1 MFIVSASAHS
11 WALWGSGMGST
22 PAFLPVRTTMFNR
35 DIASQLR
42 RKSATQEGCSPRRA
56 AILQRLCRK
65 EAGPKLAMTGEST
78 GDTFQW

>member
-56 AILQRLCRK
+56 AILQK
-65 EAGPKLAMTGEST
+65 AMQKRSWTKTGYDR
-78 GDTFQW
+78 GKHR